1 MINKKIFYFFFRKFI
16 DQKKFKDSVKY
27 KAFKQYSHLKT
38 FQIELVILSDWSW
51 IFG

>member
-1 MINKKIFYFFFRKFI
+1 MNIFYFFFRKFI
-16 DQKKFKDSVKY
+16 DQKKFKDSVKN
-27 KAFKQYSHLKT
+27 KAFKQYSVHLKT